1 MLIFFVWVG
10 LDCCDVRVVACAQ
23 EIWLVTPL
31 IDDRESLTRNGS
43 QIQPHGPRRA
53 AAHLDMASGM
63 ANKATRS
70 NIDKNDIRQRHGT
83 SKAIQQPRR
92 QPHAHSRPL
101 LRSQMLW
108 RHVRGLHGQNYA
120 RHDHFARTFG
130 GRDVGFANARREL
143 FYRSHGR
150 AGW

>member
-10 LDCCDVRVVACAQ
+10 LDCCDVRVVTCAQ
-23 EIWLVTPL
+23 ETWLVTPL

-70 NIDKNDIRQRHGT
+70 KINIDVHPRHAT
-83 SKAIQQPRR
+83 AKTIQQPRC
-92 QPHAHSRPL
+92 QPHPHIRPL
-101 LRSQMLW
+101 LRS
-108 RHVRGLHGQNYA
+108 
-120 RHDHFARTFG
+120 
-130 GRDVGFANARREL
+130 
-143 FYRSHGR
+143 
-150 AGW
+150 